1 MTKRIVKLKQ
11 VHEDMVED
19 VEFAGRDWAQSLHDV
34 SKSSRNYADWS
45 VEQERVSWGVEGL

>member
-19 VEFAGRDWAQSLHDV
+19 VEFVGRDWAQSLHDV